1 MASSGRFLA
10 FRKGSQASRLM
21 ILPMEG
27 DEVQGETGKA
37 LCLLELIG
45 CRVARLSG
53 RWVLAGTS
61 RTIRQEEVYVRPFP
75 VREGKWLVSS
85 GGGQWPTWSRAK
97 RELLYQTLDNQIMA
111 VPYTVEGDSFRGEA
125 PRLWTE
131 RRILRRPRLRS
142 LDLHPD
148 GERVAA
154 AVATEGRAED
164 SRDKVVFIFNFF
176 DELRRIALTF
186 PPSATFR

>member
-1 MASSGRFLA
+1 MAGSWPSRKVSGDVA
-10 FRKGSQASRLM
+10 DLM

-27 DEVQGETGKA
+27 DEVSGWKPGKPYVFLKTPA
-37 LCLLELIG
+37 AEWAPYFSPDGRWLAYHSNE
-45 CRVARLSG
+45 SG
-53 RWVLAGTS
+53 RD
-61 RTIRQEEVYVRPFP
+61 EVYVRPFP
-75 VREGKWLVSS
+75 PRDGKWLVSS

-111 VPYTVEGDSFRGEA
+111 VPYTVEGDSFRREA

-131 RRILRRPRLRS
+131 RRILRRPTLRS

-154 AVATEGRAED
+154 AVATEGQAED
-164 SRDKVVFIFNFF
+164 SQDKVVFIFNFF
-176 DELRRIALTF
+176 DELRRIAL
-186 PPSATFR
+186 ATKH